1 MSDEMERAWKKAA
14 IWQFKVLYQYVLGW
28 PMTST
33 SEFFFDSIIFADS
46 RVTVKEFQFVLCAA
60 VWFCYR

>member
-1 MSDEMERAWKKAA
+1 MERAWKKAV

-28 PMTST
+28 SVTST
-33 SEFFFDSIIFADS
+33 SAFFFNSMIFAES
-46 RVTVKEFQFVLCAA
+46 RVTAKEFQFILCAA